1 MVAPNREDARGKR
14 RFRARALGRS
24 QGPPRRRRV
33 RRAVLGRGRRGA
45 GRARRHEWGHRQS
58 LQEPPVRQERVARDG
73 GVQRQSHLASE
84 ADARR
89 PRRPRDLLV
98 PQRAAHG
105 GERPGRLAARRG
117 RAARAAGGRVPR
129 RRGRRLV
136 PARRR
141 GGAHRAHAQAK
152 RAVRREQG
160 RGARR
165 KKQVR
170 LPPIEPTRSR
180 WRGSPS
186 ASSRRS
192 SPPAGRTR
200 AWRSA
205 ARRAGGG
212 YNAHNGGARRV
223 SLGHAEFRRAAPAER
238 EHASGASG
246 SSPTAT
252 SRDTGSPAR
261 DTGSPGA
268 SIPVVDRADAVVGEK
283 TDVASAGAEVAPS
296 PSARPG

>member
-1 MVAPNREDARGKR
+1 MVAPNREDARGER

-160 RGARR
+160 RGRAKKETGAASPGSNLRGRSGGVHRRRARGGLLH
-165 KKQVR
+165 QQ
-170 LPPIEPTRSR
+170 
-180 WRGSPS
+180 G
-186 ASSRRS
+186 
-192 SPPAGRTR
+192 GRAHGAR
-200 AWRSA
+200 A
-205 ARRAGGG
+205 ARRARRRVQR
-212 YNAHNGGARRV
+212 AQRRRAPRLARARRV
-223 SLGHAEFRRAAPAER
+223 PPGDARRARARERRERLVPDGHAA
-238 EHASGASG
+238 
-246 SSPTAT
+246 
-252 SRDTGSPAR
+252 
-261 DTGSPGA
+261 
-268 SIPVVDRADAVVGEK
+268 
-283 TDVASAGAEVAPS
+283 
-296 PSARPG
+296 